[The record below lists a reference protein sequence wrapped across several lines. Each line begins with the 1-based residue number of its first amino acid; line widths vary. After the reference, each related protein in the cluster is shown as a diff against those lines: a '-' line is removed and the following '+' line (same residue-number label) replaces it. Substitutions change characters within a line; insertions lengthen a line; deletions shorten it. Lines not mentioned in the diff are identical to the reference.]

1 MAIDATFWVAV
12 SFIIFIL
19 ALVYLKVPNKIN
31 ETLSK
36 MILDIKNEIDESEK
50 LRNESKVLLNNAQS
64 KLEQAKIETK
74 KIQEQAKKDS
84 ENLILEMNDKFHKSA
99 EIKKNLAQTKISQMK
114 NQALKDIKNTS
125 VKIAVDSVKK
135 ILSTSVDQSKLDNL
149 FDKNLEESK
158 ELLKKLILKDNFVTF
173 LKNNINYNNEFN
185 CNWFWFWWF
194 SCCSPP

>member
-1 MAIDATFWVAV
+1 MAIDATFWVGV
-12 SFIIFIL
+12 SFVIFIL

-36 MILDIKNEIDESEK
+36 MISDIKNEIDESEK
-50 LRNESKVLLNNAQS
+50 LRNESKVLLDNAQN
-64 KLEQAKIETK
+64 KLEQAKIEVK

-99 EIKKNLAQTKISQMK
+99 EIKKNLAQIKISQMK

-135 ILSTSVDQSKLDNL
+135 ILSTSVDQSKLNNL

-158 ELLKKLILKDNFVTF
+158 ELLKK
-173 LKNNINYNNEFN
+173 IN
-185 CNWFWFWWF
+185 
-194 SCCSPP
+194 S

>member
-1 MAIDATFWVAV
+1 MEINTMAIDATFWVAV

-50 LRNESKVLLNNAQS
+50 LRNESKLLLNNAQS

-158 ELLKKLILKDNFVTF
+158 ELLKK
-173 LKNNINYNNEFN
+173 IN
-185 CNWFWFWWF
+185 
-194 SCCSPP
+194 S

>member
-50 LRNESKVLLNNAQS
+50 LRNESKLLLNNAQS

-125 VKIAVDSVKK
+125 VKIAVNSVKK

-158 ELLKKLILKDNFVTF
+158 ELLKK
-173 LKNNINYNNEFN
+173 IN
-185 CNWFWFWWF
+185 
-194 SCCSPP
+194 S

>member
-19 ALVYLKVPNKIN
+19 ALVYLKIPNKIN

-74 KIQEQAKKDS
+74 KIQEQVKKDS

-158 ELLKKLILKDNFVTF
+158 ELLKK
-173 LKNNINYNNEFN
+173 IN
-185 CNWFWFWWF
+185 
-194 SCCSPP
+194 S

>member
-12 SFIIFIL
+12 SFVIFIL
-19 ALVYLKVPNKIN
+19 ALIYLKVPNKIN

-74 KIQEQAKKDS
+74 KIQEEAKKDS

-125 VKIAVDSVKK
+125 IKIAVDSVKK

-158 ELLKKLILKDNFVTF
+158 ELLKK
-173 LKNNINYNNEFN
+173 IN
-185 CNWFWFWWF
+185 
-194 SCCSPP
+194 S

>member
-135 ILSTSVDQSKLDNL
+135 ILSTSVDQFKLDNL

-158 ELLKKLILKDNFVTF
+158 ELLKK
-173 LKNNINYNNEFN
+173 IN
-185 CNWFWFWWF
+185 
-194 SCCSPP
+194 S

>member
-12 SFIIFIL
+12 SFVIFIL

-64 KLEQAKIETK
+64 KLEKAKIETK

-84 ENLILEMNDKFHKSA
+84 ENLILEMNYKFHKSA

-158 ELLKKLILKDNFVTF
+158 ELLKK
-173 LKNNINYNNEFN
+173 IN
-185 CNWFWFWWF
+185 
-194 SCCSPP
+194 S

>member
-36 MILDIKNEIDESEK
+36 MILDIQNEIDASEK

-158 ELLKKLILKDNFVTF
+158 ELLKK
-173 LKNNINYNNEFN
+173 IN
-185 CNWFWFWWF
+185 
-194 SCCSPP
+194 S

>member
-1 MAIDATFWVAV
+1 MTIDATFWVAV

-50 LRNESKVLLNNAQS
+50 LRNESKVLLNNAQI

-158 ELLKKLILKDNFVTF
+158 ELLKKIK
-173 LKNNINYNNEFN
+173 
-185 CNWFWFWWF
+185 
-194 SCCSPP
+194 S

>member
-64 KLEQAKIETK
+64 KREQAKIETK

-158 ELLKKLILKDNFVTF
+158 ELLKK
-173 LKNNINYNNEFN
+173 IN
-185 CNWFWFWWF
+185 
-194 SCCSPP
+194 S